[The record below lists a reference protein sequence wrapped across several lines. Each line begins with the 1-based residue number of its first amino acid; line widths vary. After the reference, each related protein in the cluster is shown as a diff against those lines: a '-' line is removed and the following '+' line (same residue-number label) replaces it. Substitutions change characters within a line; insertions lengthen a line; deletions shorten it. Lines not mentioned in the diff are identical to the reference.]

1 MQLLSPFSPLW
12 YGLAALL
19 SLGIATLFY
28 YFKPQKSY
36 PNPWIQRGLFLLKS
50 LSTFLLLLLFI
61 NPILRRNNRVVQKP
75 IIGILVDQSQS
86 IALQPQ
92 GKKYT
97 QEIPEKIRTI
107 QKKLEG
113 NFEVKTFSFSN
124 ELADSLSPRWSG
136 NASNLGKA
144 LEQFQEQFE
153 GQNVGA
159 LLMATDGIVN
169 QGKNPWYIAQQL
181 TYPIYP
187 LALGDTTPQRDLAIQ
202 SIKHN
207 EVVLKGNDFQTVFS
221 LSAKELNGKTATYT
235 LQKIGKNSQI
245 STVKTGN
252 FPIQQN
258 RFQTNI
264 SATLPAS
271 EGGLLHYRLT
281 LAPLGGEKNIQN
293 NTKDF
298 FVEVI
303 DDRAR
308 ILLLASAP
316 HPDVAT
322 VRQILAQ
329 KQSME
334 VVVKNPESG
343 NINLSNFDAVICF
356 QLPSI
361 NGNDQIVQQIRQS
374 QLPVWYIGGNQTAY
388 SRLNALQGLISV
400 RPAGKSLSNEITPL
414 PNAQFSLF
422 GLSEKC
428 SQRLSSFPPLQ
439 VPYGDYSVQGNAA
452 VLFQQQI
459 KSVPTSMPLL
469 AYGDQQGVRQ
479 VVLVGEGIWKWYL
492 DEYEQFGEHVAV
504 DEWISKTVQY
514 LALKQNKKIFRAKSD
529 RLIYEEGEE
538 VLFTAELFNKNY
550 EPVNEPDVQLTI
562 SNPKGKT
569 FSFSLGK
576 TEQKYLGNVGKWPEG
591 KYQYEAKTTYQGT
604 AYSEKGEFSVQGS
617 TLEAAITQANW
628 SSLRNLAAPQKGILY
643 PYENWEKVVDDLS
656 QRPDLKPVSYLEL
669 LLTEILDVPWLLV
682 LLLSLWSAEWLW
694 RKWLGHA

>member
-1 MQLLSPFSPLW
+1 VQLLSPFSPLW
-12 YGLAALL
+12 YGLAALV

-28 YFKPQKSY
+28 YLKPQKSY

-50 LSTFLLLLLFI
+50 LSTFLLLLLII

-86 IALQPQ
+86 VALQPL
-92 GKKYT
+92 GKTYT
-97 QEIPEKIRTI
+97 QEIPEKI
-107 QKKLEG
+107 KKIKEKLDG
-113 NFEVKTFSFSN
+113 QFDVKTFSFSSQIV
-124 ELADSLSPRWSG
+124 DSLQPRWGG

-144 LEQFQEQFE
+144 LEQFQEKFE

-159 LLMATDGIVN
+159 LLVATDGIVN
-169 QGKNPWYIAQQL
+169 QGKNPWYVAQQL
-181 TYPIYP
+181 NFPIYP
-187 LALGDTTPQRDLAIQ
+187 LALGDTTPQIDLAIQ

-207 EVVLKGNDFQTVFS
+207 EVVMKGNEFQAIFN
-221 LSAKELNGKTATYT
+221 LSAKALPGKTAFYT
-235 LQKIGKNSQI
+235 LQKIGKNNQI

-252 FPIQQN
+252 FPVQKN
-258 RFQTNI
+258 DFQTAIPVQLLANE
-264 SATLPAS
+264 A
-271 EGGLLHYRLT
+271 GLQHYRLT
-281 LAPLGGEKNIQN
+281 LTPISGEKNTQN

-322 VRQILAQ
+322 VRQILSQ

-334 VVVKNPESG
+334 VVVKNPEAG
-343 NINLSNFDAVICF
+343 NIGLSNFDAVICF

-388 SRLNALQGLISV
+388 SRLNALQGLMTI
-400 RPAGKSLSNEITPL
+400 RPAGKSLSNEITPIQ
-414 PNAQFSLF
+414 NTSFSLF

-428 SQRLSSFPPLQ
+428 SQRIKSFPPLQ
-439 VPYGDYSVQGNAA
+439 VPYGDYAANGNASA
-452 VLFQQQI
+452 LFLQQI
-459 KSVPTSMPLL
+459 KSVPTSMPLF
-469 AYGDQQGVRQ
+469 AFGEQQGIRQ
-479 VVLVGEGIWKWYL
+479 VILVGEGLWKWYL
-492 DEYEQFGEHVAV
+492 DEYEQFGEHFAV
-504 DEWISKTVQY
+504 DECISKTVQY

-538 VLFTAELFNKNY
+538 VLFSAELFNKNY

-562 SNPKGKT
+562 SNAKGKT

-576 TEQKYLGNVGKWPEG
+576 TDQKYLGNVGKWPEG

-604 AYSEKGEFSVQGS
+604 AYSEKGEFSVQGN
-617 TLEAAITQANW
+617 TLEAAMTQANW
-628 SSLRNLAAPQKGILY
+628 SLLRNLAAPQKGNLY
-643 PYENWEKVVDDLS
+643 PYENWENVVDDLS
-656 QRPDLKPVSYLEL
+656 KRPDLKPVSYLEL

-682 LLLSLWSAEWLW
+682 LMLSLWSAEWLW

>member
-12 YGLAALL
+12 YAAAALVAL
-19 SLGIATLFY
+19 AIAYLFY
-28 YFKPQKSY
+28 FFKPQKSY
-36 PNPWIQRGLFLLKS
+36 PNPWTQRGLFLLKA
-50 LSTFLLLLLFI
+50 LSTFLLLFLFI
-61 NPILRRNNRVVQKP
+61 NPILRKNNRVVQKP

-86 IALQPQ
+86 IALQPK
-92 GKKYT
+92 GST
-97 QEIPEKIRTI
+97 VIQEIPQKIEKI
-107 QKKLEG
+107 QKQLEG
-113 NFEVKTFSFSN
+113 NFEVKTCSFSS
-124 ELADSLSPRWSG
+124 ELVDSLSPRWNG

-144 LEQFQEQFE
+144 LEQFQEKWE

-159 LLMATDGIVN
+159 LLMVSDGIVN
-169 QGKNPWYIAQQL
+169 QGKNPWYVAQQL
-181 TYPIYP
+181 QYPIYS
-187 LALGDTTPQRDLAIQ
+187 LALGDTTPQKDLGIQ

-207 EVVLKGNDFQTVFS
+207 EVVLKGNEFQAVFT
-221 LSAKELNGKTATYT
+221 LSAKALSGKTAAYS
-235 LQKIGKNSQI
+235 LQKISSTNQP

-252 FPIQQN
+252 FPIQQDP
-258 RFQTNI
+258 FQTNI
-264 SATLPAS
+264 SVQLPAN
-271 EGGLLHYRLT
+271 EAGLLHYRLT

-322 VRQILAQ
+322 VRQILSQ

-400 RPAGKSLSNEITPL
+400 RPAGKALSNEITPL

-428 SQRLSSFPPLQ
+428 TQRLSSFPPLQ
-439 VPYGDYSVQGNAA
+439 VPYGDYSIQGNAA

-479 VVLVGEGIWKWYL
+479 AVLVGEGIWKWYL
-492 DEYEQFGEHVAV
+492 DEYEQFGDHAAV
-504 DEWISKTVQY
+504 DEWVSKTVQY

-529 RLIYEEGEE
+529 RLIYEEGNE
-538 VLFTAELFNKNY
+538 VLFNAELFNKNY
-550 EPVNEPDVQLTI
+550 EAVNEPDVQLTLT
-562 SNPKGKT
+562 NAKGKT
-569 FSFSLGK
+569 FVFSMGK
-576 TEQKYLGNVGKWPEG
+576 TDQKYLANVGKWPEG

-604 AYSEKGEFSVQGS
+604 TYSEKGEFSVQGS

-628 SSLRNLAAPQKGILY
+628 TTLRNLAAPQKGQLY
-643 PYENWEKVVDDLS
+643 PYEEWEKVVSDLEN
-656 QRPDLKPVSYLEL
+656 RPDLKPVSYMEL
-669 LLTEILDVPWLLV
+669 LLTEILDVPFLLIAM
-682 LLLSLWSAEWLW
+682 LLLWSAEWLW

>member
-1 MQLLSPFSPLW
+1 VQLISPFSPLW
-12 YGLAALL
+12 YALAALV
-19 SLGIATLFY
+19 SLAIAGLFY
-28 YFKPQKSY
+28 YVKPQKSY
-36 PNPWIQRGLFLLKS
+36 PNPWIPRGLFLLKS
-50 LSTFLLLLLFI
+50 LSTFLLLLLII

-92 GKKYT
+92 GKNYT

-187 LALGDTTPQRDLAIQ
+187 LALGDTTPQRDLVIQ

-221 LSAKELNGKTATYT
+221 LSAKELNGKTAAYT

-562 SNPKGKT
+562 TNPKGKT

>member
-61 NPILRRNNRVVQKP
+61 NPILRKNNRVVQKP

-92 GKKYT
+92 GETYT
-97 QEIPEKIRTI
+97 QEIPEKIRKI
-107 QKKLEG
+107 KEKLEG

-144 LEQFQEQFE
+144 LEQFQEKLE

-159 LLMATDGIVN
+159 LLMVSDGIVN

-181 TYPIYP
+181 PYPIFP
-187 LALGDTTPQRDLAIQ
+187 LALGDTTPQKDLAIQ

-207 EVVLKGNDFQTVFS
+207 EIVLKGNEFQSVFS
-221 LSAKELNGKTATYT
+221 ISAKALSGKTASYS
-235 LQKIGKNSQI
+235 LQKITNNNQPSP
-245 STVKTGN
+245 VKTGN
-252 FPIQQN
+252 FPIQQDQ
-258 RFQTNI
+258 FQTNI
-264 SATLPAS
+264 SVQLPAN
-271 EGGLLHYRLT
+271 EAGLLHYRLT
-281 LAPLGGEKNIQN
+281 LATLGGEKNTQN

-322 VRQILAQ
+322 VRQILSQ

-400 RPAGKSLSNEITPL
+400 RPAGKSLSNEITPI

-428 SQRLSSFPPLQ
+428 TQRLSSFPPLQ
-439 VPYGDYSVQGNAA
+439 VPYGDYSIQGNAA

-479 VVLVGEGIWKWYL
+479 AVLVGEGLWKWYL
-492 DEYEQFGEHVAV
+492 DEYEQFGDHAAV
-504 DEWISKTVQY
+504 DEWVSKTVQY

-529 RLIYEEGEE
+529 RLIYEEGNE

-550 EPVNEPDVQLTI
+550 EAVNEADVQLTLT
-562 SNPKGKT
+562 NAKGKT
-569 FSFSLGK
+569 FVFSMGK
-576 TEQKYLGNVGKWPEG
+576 TDQKYLANVGKWPEG

-604 AYSEKGEFSVQGS
+604 TYIEKGAFSVQGT

-628 SSLRNLAAPQKGILY
+628 STLRNLAAPQKGRLY
-643 PYENWEKVVDDLS
+643 PYNEWEKVVADLEN
-656 QRPDLKPVSYLEL
+656 RPDLKPVSYMEL
-669 LLTEILDVPWLLV
+669 LLTEILDVPFLLIAM
-682 LLLSLWSAEWLW
+682 LLLWSAEWLW